1 MIPELSREAEALR
14 ARVST
19 LEAQL
24 HRAGSQANIGHPAS
38 TGQDL
43 ATPKLEEDATR
54 RAVQSS
60 VGIIFSLLAE
70 MDSFCKILI
79 RDHHASS
86 DHDAQVGV
94 MKVSQQEQQEIEQC
108 FKVLDSFRNDNKS
121 LRSTV
126 QTLTAA
132 LNDAQNSLERAE
144 NMLGDFAEVRLA
156 CGTSSNAEMMAE
168 LAKAEQMRVQ
178 LIQKVHLSEKEKN
191 ELLHSSEKEKNEL
204 SSALSR

>member
-1 MIPELSREAEALR
+1 MIPESSREAEALR

-24 HRAGSQANIGHPAS
+24 HRAGSEASIGHPAS
-38 TGQDL
+38 IGQDL
-43 ATPKLEEDATR
+43 ATPKLEGDATR

-60 VGIIFSLLAE
+60 VGIMFSLLAE

-79 RDHHASS
+79 RDHHAPS

-156 CGTSSNAEMMAE
+156 CGTSSAEMMAE

-191 ELLHSSEKEKNEL
+191 ELLDSSEKEKNEL
-204 SSALSR
+204 ISALSR

>member
-14 ARVST
+14 ARVSI

-24 HRAGSQANIGHPAS
+24 HRAGSEASIGHP
-38 TGQDL
+38 QDL
-43 ATPKLEEDATR
+43 ATPKLEEDATK

-60 VGIIFSLLAE
+60 VGIMFSLLAE

-79 RDHHASS
+79 RDHYASS

-94 MKVSQQEQQEIEQC
+94 MKVSPQEQEEIERC

-126 QTLTAA
+126 QTLAAA

-144 NMLGDFAEVRLA
+144 NVLSDYAEVRPM
-156 CGTSSNAEMMAE
+156 CGTSGNAEMMAE
-168 LAKAEQMRVQ
+168 LAKAEQMRAQ
-178 LIQKVHLSEKEKN
+178 LIHKIHLSENEKN

-204 SSALSR
+204 CFALSR

>member
-1 MIPELSREAEALR
+1 MIPESSREAEALR

-24 HRAGSQANIGHPAS
+24 HRAGSEASIGHPAS
-38 TGQDL
+38 IGQDL
-43 ATPKLEEDATR
+43 ATPKLEGDATR

-60 VGIIFSLLAE
+60 VGIMLSLLAE

-156 CGTSSNAEMMAE
+156 CGTSSAEMMAE

-191 ELLHSSEKEKNEL
+191 ELLDSSEKEKNEL
-204 SSALSR
+204 ISALSR